1 MKENEKN
8 TITNSKVVWSSIL
21 TWGSILRVRFWAREL
36 TLHGGWA
43 WRLLGTEVGL
53 NIIFRTMK
61 IVSFLR
67 YFYEQIFAT
76 EEMIKH
82 QGLEP
87 FLVSHTLF
95 QCVLMLFFSTQ
106 IYIGAI
112 ENRDRLI
119 RPTRIRPTLNIAK
132 GKTDPRVEYISQVQ
146 TQFLIK
152 FYLQN
157 LDQASTSKSQ
167 PNISIYIK
175 LMIQNID
182 QT

>member
-1 MKENEKN
+1 MTFPPVEDFCFLDMKENEKN

-67 YFYEQIFAT
+67 YFYEQNICHWRNDKTSGTRIFPCFPHSLSMCPNA
-76 EEMIKH
+76 
-82 QGLEP
+82 
-87 FLVSHTLF
+87 
-95 QCVLMLFFSTQ
+95 FFSTQ

-119 RPTRIRPTLNIAK
+119 RPTRIRPTPKRIEQS
-132 GKTDPRVEYISQVQ
+132 TDYVIHD
-146 TQFLIK
+146 T
-152 FYLQN
+152 
-157 LDQASTSKSQ
+157 
-167 PNISIYIK
+167 
-175 LMIQNID
+175 
-182 QT
+182 